1 MAFSLPPMMTTTW
14 PMDSWLVDGAD
25 VLLLVLFIIDVA
37 FGLRS
42 ITTDAAA
49 FVGCRDISAIVFQDI
64 VLLLSSRPE
73 RQGQVGIKNVLG
85 LCYCCCCFTDA
96 AAPGAWLL
104 VVFAS
109 SSRRCFH
116 HDFPFCQ

>member
-14 PMDSWLVDGAD
+14 PVDSWLVDGAD
-25 VLLLVLFIIDVA
+25 VILLVLFIDVA

-49 FVGCRDISAIVFQDI
+49 FVGCRAISAIVLRQDI

-73 RQGQVGIKNVLG
+73 RQGRVGIKNVLG
-85 LCYCCCCFTDA
+85 LCYCCCWC
-96 AAPGAWLL
+96 
-104 VVFAS
+104 
-109 SSRRCFH
+109 
-116 HDFPFCQ
+116 